1 METGEMLDF
10 WPGTSDFKKKTARKA
25 AFSGFFDAES
35 TVSGQ
40 NRLCF
45 GVFKQALGYGPA
57 RSDSHA
63 AQAAFVEML
72 IKKDRG
78 PLGAPVLL
86 LPLGRFF

>member
-10 WPGTSDFKKKTARKA
+10 WPGTSDFKEKTVRKA

-40 NRLCF
+40 NRRRF
-45 GVFKQALGYGPA
+45 GVLKQTLGYGPA
-57 RSDSHA
+57 RSDRR
-63 AQAAFVEML
+63 AAFVEML
-72 IKKDRG
+72 IKRDRG

>member
-57 RSDSHA
+57 RSDRR
-63 AQAAFVEML
+63 AAFVEML

-78 PLGAPVLL
+78 PLGAPVLFW
-86 LPLGRFF
+86 PLGRFF